1 MSYKRNIFSRSKDFK
16 IDFFKN
22 DDVRY
27 NTFIYR
33 DTELRV
39 QEPLQ
44 IITEKINIY
53 ELSEINRNESRI
65 KHRNDLFE
73 IFKRIN

>member
-1 MSYKRNIFSRSKDFK
+1 LVAFVWCMHTTDRKLLIVFVRFSCAAS
-16 IDFFKN
+16 
-22 DDVRY
+22 
-27 NTFIYR
+27 R

-65 KHRNDLFE
+65 KHRNDL
-73 IFKRIN
+73 

>member
-39 QEPLQ
+39 QASS
-44 IITEKINIY
+44 N
-53 ELSEINRNESRI
+53 N
-65 KHRNDLFE
+65 H
-73 IFKRIN
+73 